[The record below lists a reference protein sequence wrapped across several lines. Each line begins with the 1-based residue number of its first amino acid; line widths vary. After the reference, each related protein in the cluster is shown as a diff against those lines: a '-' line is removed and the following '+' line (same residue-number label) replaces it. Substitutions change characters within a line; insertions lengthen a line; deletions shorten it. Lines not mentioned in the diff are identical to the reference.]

1 MDKTAIKNFAI
12 ESRRKLI
19 AAIKLQMKVLGITEE
34 QISDKLETS
43 TSEIEYYVDD
53 RNPITG
59 SNIVKRQKLV
69 VELHEREK
77 ATDYETAYNELVE
90 EVAYTWF
97 NRLIAIR
104 FMEVNG
110 YLPSWIRV
118 LSSSS
123 GRNEPDIMLRSEADL
138 VPYLGA
144 FSNEE
149 QAIMVHASE
158 TEATVDMDAK
168 YRMLFIKQA
177 NALNANL
184 PHLFEKTNDY
194 AELLFTPNYHDGIIQ
209 HLINDID
216 EADFDVTR
224 GGQVEIIG
232 WLYQYYNTEPKEVAF
247 KKRKYAET
255 DIPAVTQLFTPD
267 WIVKYMV
274 ENSLGR
280 YWIDV
285 LHARNDSR
293 SEVEIAQAYHWQYYM
308 PESQQNEQVSL
319 KIIEAQKELT
329 KVKLEDITLVDAAMG
344 SGHVLVYAFD
354 VFLQL
359 YESEGYSK
367 RDATENIIQYNLYGF
382 DIDTRAFQLSYF
394 ALSMK
399 AREYNRRFLTLELSP
414 NVFDIPEY
422 TDLSVQDFE
431 DLITTDQQS
440 SDITRLLNAF
450 HDGNSYGSLIHFTDP
465 IDFLEIESII
475 DTKPGEHQLSFESI
489 ELEEKKH
496 KLKEII
502 TVSKLLCRK
511 YTVGVMNPP
520 YMGSGKMNDVLSKYV
535 KRHFTAGKADLFAA
549 FMERLRMFVSANG
562 YYAMITQHAWMF
574 LSSFEKLRQSLTQ
587 DTLINMAHLGTRA
600 FEEIGG
606 EVVQSTA
613 FVLKKQNLTEY
624 VGTYE
629 RLIDFNSQ
637 DKKETAYLA
646 AVRDQ
651 TVDYLYRTNQ
661 ANFKKIPGSPIAYWV
676 SNQLLHD
683 FLVGIP
689 LKNISPAQRGLT
701 TGNNNLFIHDWWEV
715 LFNHVDVSRS
725 WRKNQTSKKKWFP
738 YNKGG
743 KNHKWF
749 GNRELIVNY
758 YNSGQE
764 IAEFG
769 KINKNSFGFQGKDYY
784 FHSGITW
791 SALTSASNTFRY
803 SPQGSIFDSNKGP
816 MLFSND
822 DSTIFSLLGFLN
834 SKVTTLITKVLN
846 PTLSLQNG
854 DMDKLP
860 IKKEIFDQNI
870 EHVVRINVL
879 LAQSDWN
886 EYENSWDF
894 KVHPLLLH
902 IADDKQTEVG
912 GRLENAFA
920 IWKTEAQER
929 FDQLKANEEELN
941 RIFIDLYGLND
952 ELTPEV
958 EDKEVSVRRADEE
971 RDIKSLLS
979 YFIGLV
985 FGRYSLDTL
994 GLAYAGGEWN
1004 TDKYQK
1010 FVPNKD
1016 NLLLLNDDRYFDDD
1030 RDIMNRFRTFLA
1042 VTFGEEHVQENM
1054 DYIAHVIGKKADN
1067 SEQAI
1072 RKYFVDDF
1080 FKDHKKGYQKRPIYW
1095 EFNSGKQNGL
1105 KALMYLH
1112 RYDEGELAMMRTDY
1126 MYPLQSRYEERIEK
1140 LQQWVQDESVTKTKK
1155 QLEKKL
1161 KHVTQQLKELKQYDP
1176 IVRHVADQRIN
1187 LDLDDGV
1194 LVNYEKL
1201 QDGNKILSKL

>member
-1 MDKTAIKNFAI
+1 M
-12 ESRRKLI
+12 
-19 AAIKLQMKVLGITEE
+19 
-34 QISDKLETS
+34 
-43 TSEIEYYVDD
+43 
-53 RNPITG
+53 
-59 SNIVKRQKLV
+59 
-69 VELHEREK
+69 
-77 ATDYETAYNELVE
+77 
-90 EVAYTWF
+90 
-97 NRLIAIR
+97 
-104 FMEVNG
+104 
-110 YLPSWIRV
+110 
-118 LSSSS
+118 
-123 GRNEPDIMLRSEADL
+123 
-138 VPYLGA
+138 
-144 FSNEE
+144 
-149 QAIMVHASE
+149 
-158 TEATVDMDAK
+158 
-168 YRMLFIKQA
+168 
-177 NALNANL
+177 
-184 PHLFEKTNDY
+184 
-194 AELLFTPNYHDGIIQ
+194 IQ

-224 GGQVEIIG
+224 GGQFEIIG

-329 KVKLEDITLVDAAMG
+329 EVKLEDITLVDAAMG

-414 NVFDIPEY
+414 NVFDILEY

-613 FVLKKQNLTEY
+613 FVLKNQNLTEY

-637 DKKETAYLA
+637 DRKETAYLA

-661 ANFKKIPGSPIAYWV
+661 ANFKKIPGSPIAYWA
-676 SNQLLHD
+676 N
-683 FLVGIP
+683 
-689 LKNISPAQRGLT
+689 KNILSEFQIGTNITDVAFVGLGMR
-701 TGNNNLFIHDWWEV
+701 TGDNKRFLRLWHEINCELFDP
-715 LFNHVDVSRS
+715 N
-725 WRKNQTSKKKWFP
+725 SKSADITFKAVKWVP

-743 KNHKWF
+743 NFRKWYGNKEYVVNWKND
-749 GNRELIVNY
+749 
-758 YNSGQE
+758 GQE
-764 IAEFG
+764 IKANTKRVYPQLG
-769 KINKNSFGFQGKDYY
+769 NNLGWKITNEPYY
-784 FHSGITW
+784 FKEGLTW
-791 SALTSASNTFRY
+791 TFISSSKFGVRF
-803 SPQGSIFDSNKGP
+803 SPQGSIFDVAGSS
-816 MLFSND
+816 LFTTNHKD
-822 DSTIFSLLGFLN
+822 LLYLEALLN
-834 SKVTTLITKVLN
+834 SKAAYYILQLQN
-846 PTLSLQNG
+846 PTLNFQVINIKNIPVKYYNESKIVSIVEKLNRLSSL
-854 DMDKLP
+854 
-860 IKKEIFDQNI
+860 
-870 EHVVRINVL
+870 
-879 LAQSDWN
+879 DWDDF
-886 EYENSWDF
+886 ENSWDF
-894 KVHPLLLH
+894 KVHPLLSH
-902 IADDKQTEVG
+902 IADDNLSIWYYSVVLTNRGAKNVPIF
-912 GRLENAFA
+912 RL
-920 IWKTEAQER
+920 
-929 FDQLKANEEELN
+929 
-941 RIFIDLYGLND
+941 
-952 ELTPEV
+952 
-958 EDKEVSVRRADEE
+958 
-971 RDIKSLLS
+971 
-979 YFIGLV
+979 
-985 FGRYSLDTL
+985 L
-994 GLAYAGGEWN
+994 GV
-1004 TDKYQK
+1004 K
-1010 FVPNKD
+1010 
-1016 NLLLLNDDRYFDDD
+1016 
-1030 RDIMNRFRTFLA
+1030 
-1042 VTFGEEHVQENM
+1042 
-1054 DYIAHVIGKKADN
+1054 
-1067 SEQAI
+1067 
-1072 RKYFVDDF
+1072 
-1080 FKDHKKGYQKRPIYW
+1080 
-1095 EFNSGKQNGL
+1095 
-1105 KALMYLH
+1105 
-1112 RYDEGELAMMRTDY
+1112 
-1126 MYPLQSRYEERIEK
+1126 
-1140 LQQWVQDESVTKTKK
+1140 
-1155 QLEKKL
+1155 
-1161 KHVTQQLKELKQYDP
+1161 
-1176 IVRHVADQRIN
+1176 
-1187 LDLDDGV
+1187 
-1194 LVNYEKL
+1194 
-1201 QDGNKILSKL
+1201 